1 MWVRDFPHHE
11 CQKILSKSRGEAEWF
26 GRNFLSRVVRKNPYS
41 HFRSDS
47 NHIVENYKQQSKTC
61 WDNQNYFFK
70 FFLFLAFCIIFSV
83 KLGQSI
89 WIFSYFSIFWK
100 FFLSNWRKQYEKCW
114 YCSMYTLYKVQ
125 SGGIVLC
132 THFTNCK
139 VMVLFNTLTL

>member
-1 MWVRDFPHHE
+1 MWVWVFPHHKW
-11 CQKILSKSRGEAEWF
+11 QKILSKSRGEAEWF

-47 NHIVENYKQQSKTC
+47 NYIVENYKQQSKTC

-70 FFLFLAFCIIFSV
+70 LFLFFAFCIIFSV
-83 KLGQSI
+83 KLEQSI
-89 WIFSYFSIFWK
+89 CIFSNFCIFE
-100 FFLSNWRKQYEKCW
+100 FFFCQIEESN
-114 YCSMYTLYKVQ
+114 MQ
-125 SGGIVLC
+125 SAGIVLC